1 MPQMVNI
8 TVKAADGVT
17 QVVFTGIQPSA
28 GDKVPAVWR
37 DNAASTVPNNRPT
50 FTVSGQYN
58 GPRTA
63 RRMKGQVKIPVLK
76 TVDGQEVSE
85 DAFVFEFNGVVLQKV
100 EDSVTSEA
108 VHRAC
113 NLFASSLFKQQLIEG
128 FAAS

>member
-1 MPQMVNI
+1 MPQMANI
-8 TVKAADGVT
+8 VVKAANGTTDVT
-17 QVVFTGIQPSA
+17 FTGIQPSA

-50 FTVSGQYN
+50 LAVSGQYN

-76 TVDGQEVSE
+76 TVNGQEVSE

-100 EDSVTSEA
+100 ADSVTQEA

-113 NLFASSLFKQQLIEG
+113 NLFASALFKQQLIEG